1 MKALALAALTL
12 VTITKEAHAGIE
24 FWHSNI
30 IFAGQGA
37 CSAEFTFDSGR
48 ENISRLDLAFNLQS
62 KAGKTVAKDEIH
74 LESFG
79 QSSAT
84 RYAQAFV
91 ESEQICDS
99 SIKLVVTQATAV
111 IDGKRVDLLITKQL
125 AAREFAPIVIK
136 VP

>member
-12 VTITKEAHAGIE
+12 VTVTQEAHAGIE

-30 IFAGQGA
+30 IFAGQGM